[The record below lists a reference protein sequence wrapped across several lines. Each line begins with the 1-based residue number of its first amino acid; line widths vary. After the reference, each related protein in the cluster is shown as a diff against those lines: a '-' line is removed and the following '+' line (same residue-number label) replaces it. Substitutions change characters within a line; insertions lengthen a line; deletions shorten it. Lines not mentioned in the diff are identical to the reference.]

1 MNNLENVKGI
11 IGYKVFNPDWTCRN
25 DFKYEVGKTYK
36 HGGEIG
42 LCKGGFHFCRK
53 LIDCFKYY
61 EFNPENKVALIN
73 ANGKVIDGDDK
84 SVTDDITIVE
94 ELNWNEVL
102 DMVNIGKGNSGYGNI
117 GNGNI
122 GNKNS
127 GNRNIGNLNSGD
139 FNIGNFNSGD
149 FNIGNFNSGDFN
161 NGYFN
166 IGNGNIGNK
175 NSGNRNIGNL
185 NSGNFNNGN
194 YNSGDFNNGNYNS
207 GCFNNGN
214 YNSGCFNTKTLTIY
228 MFNKTSDWTYDDW
241 LHSDVKRILHLHF
254 KPTEWIDADDMT
266 DEEKEQHPEYK
277 TTGGYLKKY
286 EYKEACKNMWNEL
299 TEEKKIVITELPNF
313 DKEIF
318 KEITGI
324 DVQED

>member
-127 GNRNIGNLNSGD
+127 GNRNIGNLNSG
-139 FNIGNFNSGD
+139 
-149 FNIGNFNSGDFN
+149 
-161 NGYFN
+161 
-166 IGNGNIGNK
+166 
-175 NSGNRNIGNL
+175 
-185 NSGNFNNGN
+185 NFNNGN
-194 YNSGDFNNGNYNS
+194 YNSGD
-207 GCFNNGN
+207 FNNGN